1 MPKHRKPE
9 GIGEKHPGSEYAADE
24 VEFLKAMELL
34 KRSRPFPTWSEVL
47 RVLKGLGYRKVEPCP
62 SPSTGE
68 GPLSPSPS
76 KGEGRGGGNGEH
88 D

>member
-47 RVLKGLGYRKVEPCP
+47 RVLKGLGYRKVESDSAPP
-62 SPSTGE
+62 TGE
-68 GPLSPSPS
+68 GLFLPPPPL
-76 KGEGRGGGNGEH
+76 KGRAGVG
-88 D
+88 